1 MASGGRGPA
10 VNMAEELLETV
21 ERLQSRLL
29 DNTEHRKVT
38 VTLIYTYMCVF
49 KTDIFL
55 KCICY
60 LMLLETESDR
70 PPFLND
76 AFVGV
81 CWTPTYERQTKSFVF
96 VRKRK

>member
-1 MASGGRGPA
+1 MASGGQGPA

-29 DNTEHRKVT
+29 DNTEHRKVM
-38 VTLIYTYMCVF
+38 VTFFYTYMCVF
-49 KTDIFL
+49 TTDVFSV
-55 KCICY
+55 CICY
-60 LMLLETESDR
+60 LLLLETESDR

-81 CWTPTYERQTKSFVF
+81 CWTPTYERQKKIF
-96 VRKRK
+96 RICP